1 MFKILMEIK
10 RNNIRNSSTKII
22 NNHYKPRTDG
32 YDEERVINLQSK
44 LVSRIRSNKGL
55 ILS

>member
-10 RNNIRNSSTKII
+10 RNNICNSSTKII
-22 NNHYKPRTDG
+22 NNHYKPRIDG

-44 LVSRIRSNKGL
+44 LQFL
-55 ILS
+55 E